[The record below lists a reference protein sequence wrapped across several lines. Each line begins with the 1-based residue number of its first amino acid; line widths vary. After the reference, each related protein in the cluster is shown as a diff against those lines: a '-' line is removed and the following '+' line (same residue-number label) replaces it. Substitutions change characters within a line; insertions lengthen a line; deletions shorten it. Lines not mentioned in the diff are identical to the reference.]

1 MYSNT
6 TEIISNNSTEMIGI
20 SNIKNTISE
29 NLHPKNIEKF
39 IESSN
44 DDTSLLVESS
54 NTQILDIPSSKF
66 SNTETG
72 SRDNYLDIF
81 NNSQQGGNIDR
92 NNYKNIFQSVKS
104 NDYQSYNELFQNK
117 NNYESF
123 SLDSKTN
130 SKIDSLND
138 GISVSISQTGGIFND
153 LATLGLPLG
162 LAFSA
167 HILNTQKGGFNIY
180 PLGTEASLAAI
191 PLGLIG
197 LSKIYEENE

>member
-6 TEIISNNSTEMIGI
+6 TEIISNNSTKISGI
-20 SNIKNTISE
+20 TNITNSISD
-29 NLHPKNIEKF
+29 NFHSKNIENF
-39 IESSN
+39 IDSSN
-44 DDTSLLVESS
+44 DAISLLVESV
-54 NTQILDIPSSKF
+54 NTQIIDIPSKS
-66 SNTETG
+66 SNSET
-72 SRDNYLDIF
+72 SNKNNYLDIF
-81 NNSQQGGNIDR
+81 NNTQQGGDNIDE
-92 NNYKNIFQSVKS
+92 NNYMSIFQSEKS
-104 NDYQSYNELFQNK
+104 NNLQNYNELFQDE

-138 GISVSISQTGGIFND
+138 GISVSISQKGGIFND

-167 HILNTQKGGFNIY
+167 HILNTQNGGFNIY
-180 PLGTEASLAAI
+180 PLGAEASMAAV

-197 LSKIYEENE
+197 LSKIYEEEK